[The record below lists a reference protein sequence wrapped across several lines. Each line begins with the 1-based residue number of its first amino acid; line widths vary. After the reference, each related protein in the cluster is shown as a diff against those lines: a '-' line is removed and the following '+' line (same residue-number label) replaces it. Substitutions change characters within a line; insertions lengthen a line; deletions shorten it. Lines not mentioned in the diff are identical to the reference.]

1 VDAVLRYLG
10 FGSDGVVPIATDNE
24 GRIRPTALAD
34 NLRKVTGPSIVC
46 LQAANVNSGSCDP
59 FPRGDRGRQG
69 TLGLGACRRRVWA
82 VGRRK
87 PDHPTPRRRCGR
99 GQLVGHRRHKWRRR
113 VVRRATPGRER
124 PPREAKA
131 PSRGLLLGG
140 VQQRVHADTADMSG
154 CCDSRG
160 CNDMFGPRFARH
172 LASRY
177 RKRGLDKTAARMVA
191 YLVDRG
197 LDGASVL
204 EIGGGVGDIQ
214 LELLGQ
220 GASRTTNLELVDAYD
235 ADATDL
241 AKSAGLRDRMTR
253 LRVDIAATPDEVET
267 HDVVV
272 LHRVVCCY
280 PDYERLLTAA
290 ADHAK
295 RLLVFS
301 HPRRNWVSWTFTHLQ
316 NVSFRLVGKSFRT
329 FAHPPAAMVA
339 VAEVRGMH
347 TEYSYRG
354 PVWQVVG
361 LARATT
367 AGR

>member
-1 VDAVLRYLG
+1 M
-10 FGSDGVVPIATDNE
+10 TQQ
-24 GRIRPTALAD
+24 GRL
-34 NLRKVTGPSIVC
+34 
-46 LQAANVNSGSCDP
+46 
-59 FPRGDRGRQG
+59 PRGAQ
-69 TLGLGACRRRVWA
+69 
-82 VGRRK
+82 
-87 PDHPTPRRRCGR
+87 
-99 GQLVGHRRHKWRRR
+99 
-113 VVRRATPGRER
+113 E
-124 PPREAKA
+124 
-131 PSRGLLLGG
+131 
-140 VQQRVHADTADMSG
+140 RVHADTADMSG
-154 CCDSRG
+154 CCDPCG
-160 CNDMFGPRFARH
+160 CNDMFGRRFARH
-172 LASRY
+172 VAARY

-214 LELLGQ
+214 LALLGR

-235 ADATDL
+235 TDATHL
-241 AKSAGLRDRMTR
+241 AETAGLRDRMTR
-253 LRVDIAATPDEVET
+253 RQVDIAATPDVVEA
-267 HDVVV
+267 HDIVV

-301 HPRRNWVSWTFTHLQ
+301 HPPRNWVSRTFTRLQ
-316 NVSFRLVGKSFRT
+316 KVGFRLMGKSFRL

-339 VAEVRGMH
+339 VAEGRGMH
-347 TEYSYRG
+347 TDYTYRG

-361 LARATT
+361 LARGTT

>member
-1 VDAVLRYLG
+1 
-10 FGSDGVVPIATDNE
+10 
-24 GRIRPTALAD
+24 
-34 NLRKVTGPSIVC
+34 
-46 LQAANVNSGSCDP
+46 
-59 FPRGDRGRQG
+59 
-69 TLGLGACRRRVWA
+69 
-82 VGRRK
+82 
-87 PDHPTPRRRCGR
+87 
-99 GQLVGHRRHKWRRR
+99 
-113 VVRRATPGRER
+113 
-124 PPREAKA
+124 
-131 PSRGLLLGG
+131 
-140 VQQRVHADTADMSG
+140 MSG
-154 CCDSRG
+154 CCDPCG
-160 CNDMFGPRFARH
+160 CNDMFGRRFARH
-172 LASRY
+172 VAARY

-214 LELLGQ
+214 LALLGR

-235 ADATDL
+235 TDATHL
-241 AKSAGLRDRMTR
+241 AETAGLRDRMTR
-253 LRVDIAATPDEVET
+253 RQVDIAATPDVVEA
-267 HDVVV
+267 HDIVV

-301 HPRRNWVSWTFTHLQ
+301 HPPRNWVSRTFTRLQ
-316 NVSFRLVGKSFRT
+316 KVGFRLMGKSFRL

-339 VAEVRGMH
+339 VAEGRGMH
-347 TEYSYRG
+347 TDYTYRG

-361 LARATT
+361 LARGTT

>member
-1 VDAVLRYLG
+1 
-10 FGSDGVVPIATDNE
+10 
-24 GRIRPTALAD
+24 
-34 NLRKVTGPSIVC
+34 
-46 LQAANVNSGSCDP
+46 
-59 FPRGDRGRQG
+59 
-69 TLGLGACRRRVWA
+69 
-82 VGRRK
+82 
-87 PDHPTPRRRCGR
+87 
-99 GQLVGHRRHKWRRR
+99 
-113 VVRRATPGRER
+113 
-124 PPREAKA
+124 
-131 PSRGLLLGG
+131 
-140 VQQRVHADTADMSG
+140 MSG
-154 CCDSRG
+154 CCDPLG

-172 LASRY
+172 LTSRY

-204 EIGGGVGDIQ
+204 EIGGGVGAIQ

-235 ADATDL
+235 ADATEL
-241 AKSAGLRDRMTR
+241 AETAGMRDRMTR
-253 LRVDIAATPDEVET
+253 RQVDIAATPDEVEA
-267 HDVVV
+267 HDIVVM
-272 LHRVVCCY
+272 HRVVCCY

-290 ADHAK
+290 ADHAR

-301 HPRRNWVSWTFTHLQ
+301 HPPRNWMSWTFTRLQ

-339 VAEVRGMH
+339 VVEGRGMR
-347 TEYSYRG
+347 TDYTYRG

-367 AGR
+367 ASR